1 MDKKLSSKK
10 KVRGL
15 AETKPYQMALEQLDK
30 CAKIMNLDPNIH
42 EILKYPKRVLCVYIP
57 VKMDDGRIK
66 VFKGFRSQHNDALGP
81 FKGGIRYHPN
91 VTMDE
96 VIALSMW
103 MTWKCS
109 VVGLPYGGG
118 KGGVIC
124 NPKEMSLGEIE
135 RLSRGY
141 FYAISRI
148 VGPEIDIP
156 AGDVNTSSREMA
168 WFMDEYSKI
177 KGYNVPGVITGKPV
191 QIGGSEGRT
200 ESTGLGVAIVGR
212 EAAKRLG
219 IDLKNAKVIVQGF
232 GNVGYYSAY
241 FMEKLGCKIV
251 GVSDSKGGVYNEKGF
266 EVDALWNFKVKN
278 GTVVGFPNAKILTN
292 EEILEQE
299 CDILIPAALENQITE
314 KNANKIKA
322 KLILEGA
329 NGPTT
334 PEADEILY
342 KRGVMVVPDILANAG
357 GVSVSYFEWVQNL
370 QGYYWS
376 KDEVFDKLD
385 KLLVKAFNKVY
396 ETYEEYKIDMRM
408 AAYVRAVSRV
418 VEAMKIRGWV

>member
-1 MDKKLSSKK
+1 MYE
-10 KVRGL
+10 RN
-15 AETKPYQMALEQLDK
+15 PYEMALEQLNK
-30 CAKIMNLDPNIH
+30 CAKIMNLDPNAH

-57 VKMDDGRIK
+57 VRMDNGTIK

-81 FKGGIRYHPN
+81 FKGGVRYHPN
-91 VTMDE
+91 VTMEE

-109 VVGLPYGGG
+109 LVGLPCGGG

-124 NPKEMSLGEIE
+124 NPKEMSIGEIE

-148 VGPEIDIP
+148 IGPEIDIP

-168 WFMDEYSKI
+168 WFMDEYSKW
-177 KGYNVPGVITGKPV
+177 KGYNVFGTVTGKPV
-191 QIGGSEGRT
+191 NIGGSEGKT

-212 EAAKRLG
+212 EAAKKLD
-219 IDLKNAKVIVQGF
+219 IDLKNAKVVVQGF

-251 GVSDSKGGVYNEKGF
+251 GISDSRGGIYNKDGLS
-266 EVDALWNFKVKN
+266 VDAVLEFKKKT
-278 GTVVGFPNAKILTN
+278 GSVVNYPGAEVVSN
-292 EEILEQE
+292 EELLEVE

-314 KNANKIKA
+314 KNANRIKA

-334 PEADEILY
+334 PEADDILH
-342 KRGVMVVPDILANAG
+342 KKGVVVVPDILANAG

-370 QGYYWS
+370 QEYYWS
-376 KDEVFDKLD
+376 KEEVFDKLD
-385 KLLVKAFNKVY
+385 KLLVKAFNRVY
-396 ETYEEYKIDMRM
+396 ETYRNYDVDMRM
-408 AAYVRAVSRV
+408 AAYICAISRV
-418 VEAMKIRGWV
+418 VDAMKTRGWI

>member
-1 MDKKLSSKK
+1 MYEKN
-10 KVRGL
+10 
-15 AETKPYQMALEQLDK
+15 PYEMALEQLNK
-30 CAKIMNLDPNIH
+30 CAKIMNLDPNAH

-57 VKMDDGRIK
+57 VRMDNGTIK

-81 FKGGIRYHPN
+81 FKGGVRYHPN
-91 VTMDE
+91 VTMEE

-109 VVGLPYGGG
+109 LVGLPYGGA
-118 KGGVIC
+118 KGGVVC
-124 NPKEMSLGEIE
+124 NPKEMSIGEIE

-148 VGPEIDIP
+148 IGPEIDIP

-168 WFMDEYSKI
+168 WFMDEYSKW
-177 KGYNVPGVITGKPV
+177 KGYNVPGAVTGKPV
-191 QIGGSEGRT
+191 NIGGSEGRT

-212 EAAKRLG
+212 EAAKKLN
-219 IDLKNAKVIVQGF
+219 IDLKNAKVVVQGF

-251 GVSDSKGGVYNEKGF
+251 GISDSKGGIYNKDGLS
-266 EVDALWNFKVKN
+266 VDAVLEFKKKT
-278 GTVVGFPNAKILTN
+278 GSVVNYPGAEVVSN
-292 EEILEQE
+292 EELLERE

-314 KNANKIKA
+314 KNANRIKA

-334 PEADEILY
+334 PEADDILH
-342 KRGVMVVPDILANAG
+342 KKGVMVVPDILANAG

-376 KDEVFDKLD
+376 KEEVFDKLD
-385 KLLVKAFNKVY
+385 KLLVKAFNRVY
-396 ETYEEYKIDMRM
+396 ETYCNYNVDMRM
-408 AAYVRAVSRV
+408 AAYICAISRV
-418 VEAMKIRGWV
+418 VDAMKTRGWI

>member
-1 MDKKLSSKK
+1 MYE
-10 KVRGL
+10 RN
-15 AETKPYQMALEQLDK
+15 PYEMALEQLNK
-30 CAKIMNLDPNIH
+30 CAKIMNLDPNAH

-57 VKMDDGRIK
+57 VRMDNGTIK

-81 FKGGIRYHPN
+81 FKGGVRYHPN
-91 VTMDE
+91 VTMEE
-96 VIALSMW
+96 VMALSMW

-124 NPKEMSLGEIE
+124 NPKEMSIGEIE

-148 VGPEIDIP
+148 IGPEIDIP

-168 WFMDEYSKI
+168 WFMDEYSKW
-177 KGYNVPGVITGKPV
+177 KGYNVPGAVTGKPV
-191 QIGGSEGRT
+191 NIGGSEGRT

-212 EAAKRLG
+212 EAAKKLN
-219 IDLKNAKVIVQGF
+219 IDLKNAKVVVQGF

-251 GVSDSKGGVYNEKGF
+251 GISDSRGGIYNRYGLS
-266 EVDALWNFKVKN
+266 VDAVLEFKKKT
-278 GTVVGFPNAKILTN
+278 GSVVNYPGAEVVSN
-292 EEILEQE
+292 EELLERE

-314 KNANKIKA
+314 KNANRIKA

-334 PEADEILY
+334 PEADDILH
-342 KRGVMVVPDILANAG
+342 KKGVMVVPDILANAG

-376 KDEVFDKLD
+376 KEEVFDKLD
-385 KLLVKAFNKVY
+385 KLLVKAFNRVY
-396 ETYEEYKIDMRM
+396 ETYCNYNVDMRM
-408 AAYVRAVSRV
+408 AAYICAISRV
-418 VEAMKIRGWV
+418 VDAMKTRGWI